1 MKLKSIQLRDF
12 KRFSELTISDIPET
26 AKLVIL
32 TGPNGSGKTS
42 IFEAFNFWM
51 GFQRNV
57 ASHAFDSD
65 YHSRLNSSGP
75 SSARTTLKKMEL
87 TFYGVPVNETETDR
101 KRKIFYIRSAYRH
114 EPDFSIESLGSVD
127 DVLNDTKRAKR
138 LSDAEQRVSENYH
151 RLVAEAVNALF
162 SADPLSKEKTVA
174 ALANEIVGEIRTAM
188 LQLFDNLE
196 LEGPGRPLNGGTF
209 RFKKGTSSGFH
220 YKNLSGGE
228 KAAFDLLLDFI
239 IKRRAFDDT
248 IFCIDEPELHMHTK
262 LQARLLEVMFSLVPD
277 NCQLWLST
285 HSIGMARTAA
295 QLNTANPGQVAF
307 IDFHNQEFDH
317 PTTLKPT
324 VPDRN
329 FWRQMFHTAL
339 DDLATLVVPR
349 YVVFCEGKKA
359 GQPGKNPSF
368 DAEVYRKI
376 FGLHYP
382 EVEFVS
388 LGGGNEVQTDGTAF
402 GYLLTKLAPG
412 IQTWKVLDRDDRN
425 AAEVAALEK
434 QQTFVLSRRDI
445 ESFLWDDEVL
455 KKLCAQHNKAEAIEE
470 IKQEKQTQLATLSDR
485 GKPADDIK
493 AIADALYLK
502 CKASLNL
509 TSCGN
514 SSQAFALEN
523 LASLIHPNM
532 AIYDELAQTVLAPIK
547 KQP

>member
-1 MKLKSIQLRDF
+1 
-12 KRFSELTISDIPET
+12 
-26 AKLVIL
+26 
-32 TGPNGSGKTS
+32 
-42 IFEAFNFWM
+42 
-51 GFQRNV
+51 
-57 ASHAFDSD
+57 
-65 YHSRLNSSGP
+65 
-75 SSARTTLKKMEL
+75 
-87 TFYGVPVNETETDR
+87 
-101 KRKIFYIRSAYRH
+101 
-114 EPDFSIESLGSVD
+114 
-127 DVLNDTKRAKR
+127 
-138 LSDAEQRVSENYH
+138 
-151 RLVAEAVNALF
+151 
-162 SADPLSKEKTVA
+162 
-174 ALANEIVGEIRTAM
+174 
-188 LQLFDNLE
+188 
-196 LEGPGRPLNGGTF
+196 
-209 RFKKGTSSGFH
+209 
-220 YKNLSGGE
+220 
-228 KAAFDLLLDFI
+228 
-239 IKRRAFDDT
+239 
-248 IFCIDEPELHMHTK
+248 
-262 LQARLLEVMFSLVPD
+262 
-277 NCQLWLST
+277 
-285 HSIGMARTAA
+285 
-295 QLNTANPGQVAF
+295 
-307 IDFHNQEFDH
+307 
-317 PTTLKPT
+317 
-324 VPDRN
+324 
-329 FWRQMFHTAL
+329 
-339 DDLATLVVPR
+339 VPR

-359 GQPGKNPSF
+359 GQPGKNASF

-376 FGLHYP
+376 FGLRCP

-523 LASLIHPNM
+523 LASLIQPNM
-532 AIYDELAQTVLAPIK
+532 AIYNELAQTVLAPIK